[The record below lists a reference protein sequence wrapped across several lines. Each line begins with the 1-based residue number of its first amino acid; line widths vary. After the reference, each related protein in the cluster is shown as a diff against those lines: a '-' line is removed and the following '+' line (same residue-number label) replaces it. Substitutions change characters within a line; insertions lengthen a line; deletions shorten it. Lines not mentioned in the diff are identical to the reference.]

1 MPHVQLWKCGN
12 LLSQTICTCNDSCD
26 MHPNSCHDINFAGCY
41 ATYWHTVHC
50 KPHCVISC
58 IFLDVRPNYKV
69 CFYFLD
75 LVIQKKSKKA
85 LHLWSNASHPNGKL
99 LLNMTLVT
107 PLLCQQQQKHSHLI
121 EYLPLKLNR
130 LMFIALLWCQFW
142 MKFWWDTTVQ
152 SLRKYERITKTAAS
166 TCKLCHVAG
175 LCSHAHDLK

>member
-1 MPHVQLWKCGN
+1 MPHQYSYERVV
-12 LLSQTICTCNDSCD
+12 ITCNDSCD

-41 ATYWHTVHC
+41 ATNYILYTVNLI
-50 KPHCVISC
+50 VWFLVF
-58 IFLDVRPNYKV
+58 FLDIRPNYKV
-69 CFYFLD
+69 CFCFID
-75 LVIQKKSKKA
+75 LVIRKKSKKA
-85 LHLWSNASHPNGKL
+85 RHLWSNASHPNGKL

-107 PLLCQQQQKHSHLI
+107 PPLCQQQQKHSHLI
-121 EYLPLKLNR
+121 ECLPLKLNR

-152 SLRKYERITKTAAS
+152 SLRKYETITKTVAS

>member
-1 MPHVQLWKCGN
+1 MCSYESVVICYLKPYVPVMIHV
-12 LLSQTICTCNDSCD
+12 ICIQIPV
-26 MHPNSCHDINFAGCY
+26 MIYNFAGCY

-85 LHLWSNASHPNGKL
+85 RHLWSNASHPNGKL